1 MSGPEP
7 SLDDPKVNVK
17 EYFKRFI
24 KPKKIDELIAADN
37 KLFSEVRNLESEK
50 HVLVTQNYKKFV
62 SATETINTI
71 KSSLINF
78 ENDLLNLQGKVQN
91 LVLNFNK
98 INAPLEG
105 KLKQTEDIYKI
116 KKDLKRLKF
125 INDLPSILEKQLNE
139 YIKDPEKKLTTL
151 EKSLTYYE
159 KCKEFLKI
167 HKDNALVKD
176 IYTRTKDLI
185 YNYKT
190 YINDKMNVAE
200 FNEFEIE
207 NFEKCLSLLVKIE
220 DDKKD
225 LIKIFIDRYQYLI
238 TCQYD
243 KLFSTKDDVEEISF
257 ETYNKIYDN
266 YEFAIKEDDFLF
278 YENEIKNREKNLSL
292 NQIPNSSSM
301 ALSDFSKKLNLSSL
315 ASKFLKKG
323 TFIWICKK
331 VCENILSQLM
341 VNCYNSYKSLFGE
354 DTTDNINTLF
364 NQCVSN
370 FNQKIK
376 NTLDKVKEKNQPLLD
391 PEFFR
396 DGLYSFHKAFNEN
409 LLSKVQDEK
418 INGAKY
424 MSDIS
429 ENNKNLLNIYFVN
442 MHEEFIKQVTSKIN
456 NSLEKIIKFN
466 KSIYDEAN
474 SESFIRLN
482 KNLFQNEVNIF
493 YKYIEE
499 LFLSYSKQIKS
510 LGLESFNKDEFLGAE
525 TSQLYINHL
534 MSVFALLILVLH
546 SSNKVKF
553 RNNEYEKY
561 FISFNKVMNF
571 KEIIENYKEII
582 NTNFAKW
589 KDNYEL
595 IYFFIFFIK
604 KCKEQINNMN
614 PIITTNINNMTDK
627 FLFEYPILKKDKK
640 LVAFFNDFINKELTQ
655 CYPLFFDAI
664 ILLENKKIFDN
675 LKKLFFE
682 PDWLKV
688 DKTPVT
694 FRLELKKYCYQLYQL
709 KLNLNDVL
717 EEESNKFKEAKK
729 TKIITDNSYKNKSQV
744 QLEMEK
750 LQIRRMTIYG
760 EVVSSPQ
767 EIIYILVKIFL
778 KTLNE
783 FIKFKKYNLFAYQ
796 QIQIDVSFIHSFL
809 KENLVYY
816 DSENIMDGFLTEI
829 LMNAS
834 VNTNNYEANKVL
846 TNEFIGDLL
855 NMHKNE
861 FEGVLKKIQ
870 DANVII
876 NLGNNEG
883 QC

>member
-292 NQIPNSSSM
+292 NQIANSSSM

-418 INGAKY
+418 INGVKY

-783 FIKFKKYNLFAYQ
+783 FIKLKKYNLFAYQ

-883 QC
+883 Q

>member
-783 FIKFKKYNLFAYQ
+783 FIKLKKYNLFAYQ

-834 VNTNNYEANKVL
+834 VNTNNYEANNFPSFL
-846 TNEFIGDLL
+846 SSFHSPLYISPLSHFILPLL
-855 NMHKNE
+855 SLLP
-861 FEGVLKKIQ
+861 F
-870 DANVII
+870 I
-876 NLGNNEG
+876 N
-883 QC
+883 

>member
-883 QC
+883 Q

>member
-1 MSGPEP
+1 MSGIEHN
-7 SLDDPKVNVK
+7 LDDPKVNVK
-17 EYFKRFI
+17 EYFKNFI
-24 KPKKIDELIAADN
+24 KNKKIDELIAADN

-78 ENDLLNLQGKVQN
+78 ENDLLNLQGKVKN
-91 LVLNFNK
+91 LVHNFNK
-98 INAPLEG
+98 INSPLEG
-105 KLKQTEDIYKI
+105 KLKETEEIYKV

-125 INDLPSILEKQLNE
+125 INDLPNILEKQLNE
-139 YIKDPEKKLTTL
+139 YINDPEKKLATL

-190 YINDKMNVAE
+190 YINDKMNIPE

-243 KLFSTKDDVEEISF
+243 KFFAMKDGVEEISF

-266 YEFAIKEDDFLF
+266 YEFAINENDFLF
-278 YENEIKNREKNLSL
+278 YETEIKNRQQQMQNAIPSL
-292 NQIPNSSSM
+292 N
-301 ALSDFSKKLNLSSL
+301 DFSKKLNLSSL
-315 ASKFLKKG
+315 GSKFLKKG

-341 VNCYNSYKSLFGE
+341 VNCYGSYKSLFGIE
-354 DTTDNINTLF
+354 TTDNINPLF

-370 FNQKIK
+370 FNLKIK
-376 NTLDKVKEKNQPLLD
+376 NTLDKIKEKKENLLD

-396 DGLYSFHKAFNEN
+396 DGLYSFQKAFAEN
-409 LLSKVQDEK
+409 LLSKIEDNK
-418 INGAKY
+418 INGQKNLV
-424 MSDIS
+424 DIS
-429 ENNKNLLNIYFVN
+429 ENNKNLLNVYFVN
-442 MHEEFIKQVTSKIN
+442 MHEEFINQVTNKIN
-456 NSLEKIIKFN
+456 KSVSHIINVN
-466 KSIYDEAN
+466 KSIYDEIN
-474 SESFIRLN
+474 TDSFIKLN
-482 KNLFQNEVNIF
+482 KNLYESEVNGF
-493 YKYIEE
+493 YRTIEE
-499 LFLSYSKQIKS
+499 LFTSYSKQIKS
-510 LGLESFNKDEFLGAE
+510 LGLENFNKSEFLGVE
-525 TSQLYINHL
+525 TSQLYMNHL
-534 MSVFALLILVLH
+534 MSVFALLIMIIH

-553 RNNEYEKY
+553 RANEYEKY
-561 FISFNKVMNF
+561 FISFNKAINF
-571 KEIIENYKEII
+571 KEIIENYKNII
-582 NTNFAKW
+582 NKNFNQW
-589 KDNYEL
+589 KESYEI

-604 KCKEQINNMN
+604 KFKEQ
-614 PIITTNINNMTDK
+614 TNIHSITDK
-627 FLFEYPILKKDKK
+627 FLLEYPTLKKDKK
-640 LVAFFNDFINKELTQ
+640 LVAFFVDFIDKELVQ
-655 CYPLFFDAI
+655 CYPLLFDSI
-664 ILLENKKIFDN
+664 ILLENKKIFLN
-675 LKKLFFE
+675 LKKLFFDV
-682 PDWLKV
+682 DWLKV

-694 FRLELKKYCYQLYQL
+694 FRLELKKYCYLLYQL
-709 KLNLNDVL
+709 KLNLNDIL
-717 EEESNKFKEAKK
+717 EEESQKFKSKK
-729 TKIITDNSYKNKSQV
+729 TKIITDNSYKSKSQV

-760 EVVSSPQ
+760 DPIGSPQ
-767 EIIYILVKIFL
+767 EIIYVLVKIFL

-783 FIKFKKYNLFAYQ
+783 FIKMKKYTLFAYQ
-796 QIQIDVSFIHSFL
+796 QIQIDANFIHSFL
-809 KENLVYY
+809 KDNLVYM
-816 DSENIMDGFLTEI
+816 DTENIMDGFLTEI
-829 LMNAS
+829 LMNAN
-834 VNTNNYEANKVL
+834 VNTINYEANNVL
-846 TNEFIGDLL
+846 TNEFIGDLI

-870 DANVII
+870 DANSII
-876 NLGNNEG
+876 HLSNNEG
-883 QC
+883 Q

>member
-1 MSGPEP
+1 MSGIEHT
-7 SLDDPKVNVK
+7 LDDPNVNVK
-17 EYFKRFI
+17 EYFRNFI

-98 INAPLEG
+98 INSPLEG
-105 KLKQTEDIYKI
+105 KLKETEEIYKV

-125 INDLPSILEKQLNE
+125 INDLPNILEKQLNE
-139 YIKDPEKKLTTL
+139 YINDPDKKLTTL

-167 HKDNALVKD
+167 HKDNNLVKD
-176 IYTRTKDLI
+176 IYSRTKDLI

-238 TCQYD
+238 SCQYD

-278 YENEIKNREKNLSL
+278 YENEIKNREKNQP
-292 NQIPNSSSM
+292 QIQNSGAIS
-301 ALSDFSKKLNLSSL
+301 LSDFSKKLNLSSL

-354 DTTDNINTLF
+354 ESIDNVNTLF

-376 NTLDKVKEKNQPLLD
+376 NTLDKVKERNQPLLD

-409 LLSKVQDEK
+409 LLSKVKDEK
-418 INGAKY
+418 INGDKY

-442 MHEEFIKQVTSKIN
+442 MHEEFINKATTKIN
-456 NSLEKIIKFN
+456 KSLEYIIKIN
-466 KSIYDEAN
+466 KSIYDEIN
-474 SESFIRLN
+474 TESFIRLN
-482 KNLFQNEVNIF
+482 RNLFENEVNGF

-499 LFLSYSKQIKS
+499 LFLLYSKQIKS
-510 LGLESFNKDEFLGAE
+510 LGLEGFNKGEFLGAE

-534 MSVFALLILVLH
+534 MSIFALMILVLH
-546 SSNKVKF
+546 SANKVKF

-561 FISFNKVMNF
+561 FISFNRVMNF
-571 KEIIENYKEII
+571 KEIIDNYKKII
-582 NTNFAKW
+582 NDNLGKW
-589 KDNYEL
+589 KDNYEI

-604 KCKEQINNMN
+604 KCKEQINSIN
-614 PIITTNINNMTDK
+614 PSNTTNIQNMTEK
-627 FLFEYPILKKDKK
+627 FLTEYPNLKKDKK
-640 LVAFFNDFINKELTQ
+640 LVAFFNDFINKELIQ
-655 CYPLFFDAI
+655 CYPLLFDSI
-664 ILLENKKIFDN
+664 VLLENKKIFDN
-675 LKKLFFE
+675 LKKLFYDI
-682 PDWLKV
+682 DWLKI

-694 FRLELKKYCYQLYQL
+694 FRLDLKKYCYQLYQL

-717 EEESNKFKEAKK
+717 EEESNQFKAKK

-760 EVVSSPQ
+760 EVVTSPQ
-767 EIIYILVKIFL
+767 EIIYELVKIFL

-783 FIKFKKYNLFAYQ
+783 FIKIKKYNLFSYQ

-809 KENLVYY
+809 KENLVYI
-816 DSENIMDGFLTEI
+816 DTENIMDGFLTEI
-829 LMNAS
+829 LMNAA
-834 VNTNNYEANKVL
+834 VNTNNYEAEKVL

-861 FEGVLKKIQ
+861 FDGVLKKIQ
-870 DANVII
+870 DANTII

-883 QC
+883 Q

>member
-1 MSGPEP
+1 MSVPEP

-783 FIKFKKYNLFAYQ
+783 FIKLKKYNLFAYQ

-883 QC
+883 Q

>member
-278 YENEIKNREKNLSL
+278 YENEIKSREKNLSL

-429 ENNKNLLNIYFVN
+429 EDNKNLLNIYFVN

-783 FIKFKKYNLFAYQ
+783 FIKLKKYNLFAYQ

-834 VNTNNYEANKVL
+834 VNTNDYEANKVL

-883 QC
+883 Q

>member
-675 LKKLFFE
+675 LKKLFYE

-783 FIKFKKYNLFAYQ
+783 FIKLKKYNLFAYQ

-883 QC
+883 Q

>member
-292 NQIPNSSSM
+292 NQIPNSSSL

-729 TKIITDNSYKNKSQV
+729 NKIITDNSYKNKSQV

-783 FIKFKKYNLFAYQ
+783 FIKLKKYNLFAYQ

-883 QC
+883 Q

>member
-1 MSGPEP
+1 MSGIEHT
-7 SLDDPKVNVK
+7 LDAPNVNVK
-17 EYFKRFI
+17 EYFKNFI

-78 ENDLLNLQGKVQN
+78 ENDLLNLQSKVQN
-91 LVLNFNK
+91 LVHNFNK
-98 INAPLEG
+98 INGPLEG
-105 KLKQTEDIYKI
+105 KLKETEEIYKV

-125 INDLPSILEKQLNE
+125 INDLPRILEKQLNE
-139 YIKDPEKKLTTL
+139 YIDDPDKKLTTL
-151 EKSLTYYE
+151 EKSLIYYE

-167 HKDNALVKD
+167 HKDNTLVKD
-176 IYTRTKDLI
+176 IYLKTKDLI
-185 YNYKT
+185 YNYKSK
-190 YINDKMNVAE
+190 IDDKMKVAE
-200 FNEFEIE
+200 FNEFEID

-238 TCQYD
+238 SCQFD
-243 KLFSTKDDVEEISF
+243 QLFSTKDDVEEISF

-278 YENEIKNREKNLSL
+278 YENEIKNREKNVV
-292 NQIPNSSSM
+292 QPPVTNSI
-301 ALSDFSKKLNLSSL
+301 AISDFSKKLNLSSL
-315 ASKFLKKG
+315 GSRFLKKG

-331 VCENILSQLM
+331 VCEKILTELM
-341 VNCYNSYKSLFGE
+341 GKCYKNYKSLFGE
-354 DTTDNINTLF
+354 DSIDNINTLF
-364 NQCVSN
+364 NQCVNN

-396 DGLYSFHKAFNEN
+396 DGLYSFYKSFNED
-409 LLSKVQDEK
+409 LLNKIKDEK
-418 INGAKY
+418 INGAKFL
-424 MSDIS
+424 SIIS
-429 ENNKNLLNIYFVN
+429 ENNKNLLNMYFIN

-456 NSLEKIIKFN
+456 KSLENIIKIN
-466 KSIYDEAN
+466 KSIYDELN
-474 SESFIRLN
+474 NESFIRLN
-482 KNLFQNEVNIF
+482 KNLLENEVSGI

-499 LFLSYSKQIKS
+499 LFLTYSKQIKS
-510 LGLESFNKDEFLGAE
+510 LGLEGFNKGEFLGAE

-534 MSVFALLILVLH
+534 MSIFALLIMILH
-546 SSNKVKF
+546 SGNKVKF

-571 KEIIENYKEII
+571 KEIIDNYKEII
-582 NTNFAKW
+582 NKNLGKW
-589 KDNYEL
+589 KDNYEI
-595 IYFFIFFIK
+595 IYLFIFFIK
-604 KCKEQINNMN
+604 KCKEPVNSINQTNA
-614 PIITTNINNMTDK
+614 TTNIQNITEK
-627 FLFEYPILKKDKK
+627 FLFEYQNLKKDKK
-640 LVAFFNDFINKELTQ
+640 LVSFFNDFINKELIQ
-655 CYPLFFDAI
+655 CYPLLFNSI
-664 ILLENKKIFDN
+664 VLLENKKIFDN
-675 LKKLFFE
+675 LKKLFFDV
-682 PDWLKV
+682 DWLKS

-709 KLNLNDVL
+709 KLNLNDIL
-717 EEESNKFKEAKK
+717 EDEGSKFKAK
-729 TKIITDNSYKNKSQV
+729 TLKIISDNSYKNKSQV

-760 EVVSSPQ
+760 EIVSSPQ
-767 EIIYILVKIFL
+767 EIIYELVKIFL

-783 FIKFKKYNLFAYQ
+783 FIKIKKYNLFAYQ

-809 KENLVYY
+809 KENLVYI
-816 DSENIMDGFLTEI
+816 DTENIMDGFLTEI
-829 LMNAS
+829 LMNAA
-834 VNTNNYEANKVL
+834 VNTNNYEANNVL

-855 NMHKNE
+855 NMHKQE

-870 DANVII
+870 DANTII

-883 QC
+883 Q

>member
-278 YENEIKNREKNLSL
+278 YENEIKSREKNLSL

-783 FIKFKKYNLFAYQ
+783 FIKLKKYNLFAYQ

-883 QC
+883 Q

>member
-1 MSGPEP
+1 MSGIEHT
-7 SLDDPKVNVK
+7 LDDPNVNVK
-17 EYFKRFI
+17 EYFRNFI

-98 INAPLEG
+98 INSPLEG
-105 KLKQTEDIYKI
+105 KLKETEEIYKV

-125 INDLPSILEKQLNE
+125 INDLPNILEKQLNE
-139 YIKDPEKKLTTL
+139 YINDPDKKLTTL

-167 HKDNALVKD
+167 HKDNNLVKD
-176 IYTRTKDLI
+176 IYSRTKDLI

-238 TCQYD
+238 SCQYD

-278 YENEIKNREKNLSL
+278 YENEIKNREKNQP
-292 NQIPNSSSM
+292 QIPNSGAIS
-301 ALSDFSKKLNLSSL
+301 LSDFSKKLNLSSL

-354 DTTDNINTLF
+354 ESIDNVNTLF

-376 NTLDKVKEKNQPLLD
+376 NTLDKVKERNQPLLD

-409 LLSKVQDEK
+409 LLSKVKDEK
-418 INGAKY
+418 INGDKY

-442 MHEEFIKQVTSKIN
+442 MHEEFINKATTKIN
-456 NSLEKIIKFN
+456 KSLEYIIKIN
-466 KSIYDEAN
+466 KSIYDEIN
-474 SESFIRLN
+474 TESFIRLN
-482 KNLFQNEVNIF
+482 RNLFENEVNGF

-499 LFLSYSKQIKS
+499 LFLLYSKQIKS
-510 LGLESFNKDEFLGAE
+510 LGLEGFNKGEFLGAE

-534 MSVFALLILVLH
+534 MSIFALLIMILH
-546 SSNKVKF
+546 SGNKVKF

-561 FISFNKVMNF
+561 FISFNRVMNF
-571 KEIIENYKEII
+571 KEIIDNYKKII
-582 NTNFAKW
+582 NDNLGKW
-589 KDNYEL
+589 KDNYEI

-604 KCKEQINNMN
+604 KCKEQINSIN
-614 PIITTNINNMTDK
+614 PSNTTNIQNMTEK
-627 FLFEYPILKKDKK
+627 FLTEYPNLKKDKK
-640 LVAFFNDFINKELTQ
+640 LVAFFNDFINKELIQ
-655 CYPLFFDAI
+655 CYPLLFDSI
-664 ILLENKKIFDN
+664 VLLENKKIFDN
-675 LKKLFFE
+675 LKKLFYDI
-682 PDWLKV
+682 DWLKI

-694 FRLELKKYCYQLYQL
+694 FRLDLKKYCYQLYQL

-717 EEESNKFKEAKK
+717 EEESNQFKAKK

-760 EVVSSPQ
+760 EVVTSPQ
-767 EIIYILVKIFL
+767 EIIYELVKIFL

-783 FIKFKKYNLFAYQ
+783 FIKIKKYNLFSYQ

-809 KENLVYY
+809 KENLVYI
-816 DSENIMDGFLTEI
+816 DTENIMDGFLTEI
-829 LMNAS
+829 LMNAA
-834 VNTNNYEANKVL
+834 VNTNNYEAEKVL

-861 FEGVLKKIQ
+861 FDGVLKKIQ
-870 DANVII
+870 DANTII

-883 QC
+883 Q

>member
-139 YIKDPEKKLTTL
+139 YIKDQEKKLTTL

-783 FIKFKKYNLFAYQ
+783 FIKLKKYNLFAYQ

-883 QC
+883 Q

>member
-1 MSGPEP
+1 
-7 SLDDPKVNVK
+7 
-17 EYFKRFI
+17 
-24 KPKKIDELIAADN
+24 
-37 KLFSEVRNLESEK
+37 
-50 HVLVTQNYKKFV
+50 
-62 SATETINTI
+62 
-71 KSSLINF
+71 
-78 ENDLLNLQGKVQN
+78 
-91 LVLNFNK
+91 
-98 INAPLEG
+98 
-105 KLKQTEDIYKI
+105 
-116 KKDLKRLKF
+116 
-125 INDLPSILEKQLNE
+125 
-139 YIKDPEKKLTTL
+139 L

-167 HKDNALVKD
+167 HKDNTLVKD
-176 IYTRTKDLI
+176 IYLRTKDLI

-238 TCQYD
+238 SCQYD

-278 YENEIKNREKNLSL
+278 YENEIKNREKNMPQPVPNPSLSL
-292 NQIPNSSSM
+292 
-301 ALSDFSKKLNLSSL
+301 SDYSKKLNLSAL

-331 VCENILSQLM
+331 VCENIISQLM

-418 INGAKY
+418 INGVKY

-783 FIKFKKYNLFAYQ
+783 FIKLKKYNLFAYQ

-883 QC
+883 Q

>member
-709 KLNLNDVL
+709 KLNLIDVL

-883 QC
+883 Q

>member
-1 MSGPEP
+1 MSGIEHN
-7 SLDDPKVNVK
+7 LDDPKVNVK
-17 EYFKRFI
+17 EYFKNFI
-24 KPKKIDELIAADN
+24 KNKKIDELIAADN

-78 ENDLLNLQGKVQN
+78 ENDLLNLQGKVKN
-91 LVLNFNK
+91 LVHNFNK
-98 INAPLEG
+98 INSPLEG
-105 KLKQTEDIYKI
+105 KLKETEEIYKV

-125 INDLPSILEKQLNE
+125 INDLPNILEKQLNE
-139 YIKDPEKKLTTL
+139 YINDPEKKLSTL

-190 YINDKMNVAE
+190 YINDKMNIPE

-243 KLFSTKDDVEEISF
+243 KFFAMKDGVEEISF

-266 YEFAIKEDDFLF
+266 YEFAINENDFLF
-278 YENEIKNREKNLSL
+278 YETEIKNRQQQMQNAIPTL
-292 NQIPNSSSM
+292 N
-301 ALSDFSKKLNLSSL
+301 DFSKKLNLSSL
-315 ASKFLKKG
+315 GSKFLKKG

-341 VNCYNSYKSLFGE
+341 VNCYGSYKSLFGIE
-354 DTTDNINTLF
+354 TTDNINPLF

-370 FNQKIK
+370 FNLKIK
-376 NTLDKVKEKNQPLLD
+376 NTLDKIKEKKENLLD

-396 DGLYSFHKAFNEN
+396 DGLYSFQKAFSDN
-409 LLSKVQDEK
+409 LLSKIDDLK
-418 INGAKY
+418 INGQKNLI
-424 MSDIS
+424 DIS
-429 ENNKNLLNIYFVN
+429 ENNKNLLNIYFIN
-442 MHEEFIKQVTSKIN
+442 MHEEFINQVTNKIN
-456 NSLEKIIKFN
+456 KSLSHIINVN
-466 KSIYDEAN
+466 KSIYDEMN
-474 SESFIRLN
+474 TDSFIKLN
-482 KNLFQNEVNIF
+482 KNLYESEVNGF
-493 YKYIEE
+493 YRVVEE
-499 LFLSYSKQIKS
+499 LFTTCSKKIKS
-510 LGLESFNKDEFLGAE
+510 LGLEIFNKSEFLGVE
-525 TSQLYINHL
+525 TSQLYMNHL
-534 MSVFALLILVLH
+534 MSVFALLIMIIH

-553 RNNEYEKY
+553 RANEYEKY
-561 FISFNKVMNF
+561 FISFNKAINF
-571 KEIIENYKEII
+571 KEIIENYKDIIIKNFNQWKESYEI
-582 NTNFAKW
+582 
-589 KDNYEL
+589 

-604 KCKEQINNMN
+604 KFKEQ
-614 PIITTNINNMTDK
+614 TNIQSITDK
-627 FLFEYPILKKDKK
+627 FLLEYPALKKDKK
-640 LVAFFNDFINKELTQ
+640 LVAFFIDFIDKELIQ
-655 CYPLFFDAI
+655 CYPLLFDSI
-664 ILLENKKIFDN
+664 ILLENKKIFLN
-675 LKKLFFE
+675 LKKLFFDV
-682 PDWLKV
+682 DWLKV

-694 FRLELKKYCYQLYQL
+694 FRLELKKYCYLLYQL
-709 KLNLNDVL
+709 KLNLNDIL
-717 EEESNKFKEAKK
+717 EEESQKFKSKK

-760 EVVSSPQ
+760 EAVNSPQ
-767 EIIYILVKIFL
+767 EIIYVLVKIFL

-783 FIKFKKYNLFAYQ
+783 FIKMKKYTLFAYQ
-796 QIQIDVSFIHSFL
+796 QIQIDANFIHSFL
-809 KENLVYY
+809 KENLVYI

-829 LMNAS
+829 LMNAN
-834 VNTNNYEANKVL
+834 VNTINYEANNVL
-846 TNEFIGDLL
+846 TNEFIGDLI
-855 NMHKNE
+855 NMHKTE

-870 DANVII
+870 DANSII
-876 NLGNNEG
+876 HLSNNEG
-883 QC
+883 Q

>member
-1 MSGPEP
+1 MSGIEHN
-7 SLDDPKVNVK
+7 LDDPKVNVK
-17 EYFKRFI
+17 EYFKNFI
-24 KPKKIDELIAADN
+24 KNKKIDELIAADN

-78 ENDLLNLQGKVQN
+78 ENDLLNLQGKVKN
-91 LVLNFNK
+91 LVHNFNK
-98 INAPLEG
+98 INSPLEG
-105 KLKQTEDIYKI
+105 KLKETEEIYKV

-125 INDLPSILEKQLNE
+125 INDLPNILEKQLNE
-139 YIKDPEKKLTTL
+139 YINDPEKKLSTL

-190 YINDKMNVAE
+190 YINDKMNIPE

-220 DDKKD
+220 DNKKD

-243 KLFSTKDDVEEISF
+243 KFFAMKDGVEEISF

-266 YEFAIKEDDFLF
+266 YEFAINENDFLF
-278 YENEIKNREKNLSL
+278 YETEIKNRQQQMQNAIPTL
-292 NQIPNSSSM
+292 N
-301 ALSDFSKKLNLSSL
+301 DFSKKLNLSSL
-315 ASKFLKKG
+315 GSKFLKKG

-341 VNCYNSYKSLFGE
+341 VNCYGSYKSLFGIE
-354 DTTDNINTLF
+354 TTDNINPLF

-370 FNQKIK
+370 FNLKIK
-376 NTLDKVKEKNQPLLD
+376 NTLDKIKEKKENLLD

-396 DGLYSFHKAFNEN
+396 DGLYSFQKAFSDN
-409 LLSKVQDEK
+409 LLSKIDDLK
-418 INGAKY
+418 INGQKNLI
-424 MSDIS
+424 DIS
-429 ENNKNLLNIYFVN
+429 ENNKNLLNIYFIN
-442 MHEEFIKQVTSKIN
+442 MHEEFINQVTNKIN
-456 NSLEKIIKFN
+456 KSLSHIINVN
-466 KSIYDEAN
+466 KSIYDEMN
-474 SESFIRLN
+474 TDSFIKLN
-482 KNLFQNEVNIF
+482 KNLYESEVNGF
-493 YKYIEE
+493 YRVVEE
-499 LFLSYSKQIKS
+499 LFTTCSKKIKS
-510 LGLESFNKDEFLGAE
+510 LGLEIFNKSEFLGVE
-525 TSQLYINHL
+525 TSQLYMNHL
-534 MSVFALLILVLH
+534 MSVFALLIMIIH

-553 RNNEYEKY
+553 RANEYEKY
-561 FISFNKVMNF
+561 FISFNKAINF
-571 KEIIENYKEII
+571 KEIIENYKDIIIKNFNQWKESYEI
-582 NTNFAKW
+582 
-589 KDNYEL
+589 

-604 KCKEQINNMN
+604 KFKEQ
-614 PIITTNINNMTDK
+614 TNIQSITDK
-627 FLFEYPILKKDKK
+627 FLLEYPALKKDKK
-640 LVAFFNDFINKELTQ
+640 LVAFFIDFIDKELVQ
-655 CYPLFFDAI
+655 CYPLLFDSI
-664 ILLENKKIFDN
+664 ILLENKKIFLN
-675 LKKLFFE
+675 LKKLFFDV
-682 PDWLKV
+682 DWLKV

-694 FRLELKKYCYQLYQL
+694 FRLELKKYCYLLYQL
-709 KLNLNDVL
+709 KLNLNDIL
-717 EEESNKFKEAKK
+717 EEESQKFKSKK

-760 EVVSSPQ
+760 EAVNSPQ
-767 EIIYILVKIFL
+767 EIIYVLVKIFL

-783 FIKFKKYNLFAYQ
+783 FIKMKKYTLFAYQ
-796 QIQIDVSFIHSFL
+796 QIQIDANFIHSFL
-809 KENLVYY
+809 KENLVYI

-829 LMNAS
+829 LMNAN
-834 VNTNNYEANKVL
+834 VNTINYEANNVL
-846 TNEFIGDLL
+846 TNEFIGDLI
-855 NMHKNE
+855 NMHKTE

-870 DANVII
+870 DANSII
-876 NLGNNEG
+876 HLSNNEG
-883 QC
+883 Q

>member
-354 DTTDNINTLF
+354 HTTDNINTLF

-783 FIKFKKYNLFAYQ
+783 FIKLKKYNLFAYQ

-883 QC
+883 Q

>member
-1 MSGPEP
+1 
-7 SLDDPKVNVK
+7 
-17 EYFKRFI
+17 
-24 KPKKIDELIAADN
+24 
-37 KLFSEVRNLESEK
+37 
-50 HVLVTQNYKKFV
+50 
-62 SATETINTI
+62 
-71 KSSLINF
+71 
-78 ENDLLNLQGKVQN
+78 
-91 LVLNFNK
+91 
-98 INAPLEG
+98 
-105 KLKQTEDIYKI
+105 
-116 KKDLKRLKF
+116 
-125 INDLPSILEKQLNE
+125 
-139 YIKDPEKKLTTL
+139 
-151 EKSLTYYE
+151 
-159 KCKEFLKI
+159 
-167 HKDNALVKD
+167 
-176 IYTRTKDLI
+176 
-185 YNYKT
+185 
-190 YINDKMNVAE
+190 
-200 FNEFEIE
+200 
-207 NFEKCLSLLVKIE
+207 
-220 DDKKD
+220 
-225 LIKIFIDRYQYLI
+225 
-238 TCQYD
+238 
-243 KLFSTKDDVEEISF
+243 
-257 ETYNKIYDN
+257 
-266 YEFAIKEDDFLF
+266 
-278 YENEIKNREKNLSL
+278 
-292 NQIPNSSSM
+292 
-301 ALSDFSKKLNLSSL
+301 
-315 ASKFLKKG
+315 
-323 TFIWICKK
+323 
-331 VCENILSQLM
+331 M
-341 VNCYNSYKSLFGE
+341 VNCYNSYKSLFGK

-418 INGAKY
+418 INGVKY

-783 FIKFKKYNLFAYQ
+783 FIKLKKYNLFAYQ

-883 QC
+883 Q

>member
-292 NQIPNSSSM
+292 NQIPNSSSL

-418 INGAKY
+418 INGVKY

-783 FIKFKKYNLFAYQ
+783 FIKLKKYNLFAYQ

-883 QC
+883 Q

>member
-1 MSGPEP
+1 
-7 SLDDPKVNVK
+7 
-17 EYFKRFI
+17 
-24 KPKKIDELIAADN
+24 
-37 KLFSEVRNLESEK
+37 
-50 HVLVTQNYKKFV
+50 
-62 SATETINTI
+62 
-71 KSSLINF
+71 
-78 ENDLLNLQGKVQN
+78 
-91 LVLNFNK
+91 
-98 INAPLEG
+98 
-105 KLKQTEDIYKI
+105 
-116 KKDLKRLKF
+116 
-125 INDLPSILEKQLNE
+125 
-139 YIKDPEKKLTTL
+139 
-151 EKSLTYYE
+151 
-159 KCKEFLKI
+159 
-167 HKDNALVKD
+167 
-176 IYTRTKDLI
+176 
-185 YNYKT
+185 
-190 YINDKMNVAE
+190 
-200 FNEFEIE
+200 
-207 NFEKCLSLLVKIE
+207 
-220 DDKKD
+220 
-225 LIKIFIDRYQYLI
+225 
-238 TCQYD
+238 
-243 KLFSTKDDVEEISF
+243 
-257 ETYNKIYDN
+257 
-266 YEFAIKEDDFLF
+266 
-278 YENEIKNREKNLSL
+278 
-292 NQIPNSSSM
+292 
-301 ALSDFSKKLNLSSL
+301 
-315 ASKFLKKG
+315 
-323 TFIWICKK
+323 
-331 VCENILSQLM
+331 M

-418 INGAKY
+418 INGVKY

-729 TKIITDNSYKNKSQV
+729 NKIITDNSYKNKSQV

-783 FIKFKKYNLFAYQ
+783 FIKLKKYNLFAYQ

-829 LMNAS
+829 LMNTS

-883 QC
+883 Q

>member
-1 MSGPEP
+1 MSEPEP

-783 FIKFKKYNLFAYQ
+783 FIKLKKYNLFAYQ

-883 QC
+883 Q

>member
-1 MSGPEP
+1 M
-7 SLDDPKVNVK
+7 
-17 EYFKRFI
+17 
-24 KPKKIDELIAADN
+24 
-37 KLFSEVRNLESEK
+37 
-50 HVLVTQNYKKFV
+50 
-62 SATETINTI
+62 
-71 KSSLINF
+71 
-78 ENDLLNLQGKVQN
+78 
-91 LVLNFNK
+91 
-98 INAPLEG
+98 
-105 KLKQTEDIYKI
+105 
-116 KKDLKRLKF
+116 
-125 INDLPSILEKQLNE
+125 
-139 YIKDPEKKLTTL
+139 
-151 EKSLTYYE
+151 TYYE

-167 HKDNALVKD
+167 HKDKELVKD
-176 IYTRTKDLI
+176 IYSRTKDLI

-238 TCQYD
+238 SCQYD

-278 YENEIKNREKNLSL
+278 YENEIKNREKNQP
-292 NQIPNSSSM
+292 QIPNSGAIS
-301 ALSDFSKKLNLSSL
+301 LSDFSKKLNLSSL

-354 DTTDNINTLF
+354 ESIDNVNTLF

-376 NTLDKVKEKNQPLLD
+376 NTLDKVKERNQPLLD

-409 LLSKVQDEK
+409 LLSKVKDEK
-418 INGAKY
+418 INGDKY

-442 MHEEFIKQVTSKIN
+442 MHEEFINKATTKIN
-456 NSLEKIIKFN
+456 KSLEYIIKIN
-466 KSIYDEAN
+466 KSIYDEIN
-474 SESFIRLN
+474 TESFIRLN
-482 KNLFQNEVNIF
+482 RNLFENEVNGF

-499 LFLSYSKQIKS
+499 LFLLYSKQIKS
-510 LGLESFNKDEFLGAE
+510 LGLEGFNKGEFLGAE

-534 MSVFALLILVLH
+534 MSIFALMILVLH
-546 SSNKVKF
+546 SANKVKF

-561 FISFNKVMNF
+561 FISFNRVMNF
-571 KEIIENYKEII
+571 KEIIDNYKKII
-582 NTNFAKW
+582 NDNLGKW
-589 KDNYEL
+589 KDNYEI

-604 KCKEQINNMN
+604 KCKEQINSIN
-614 PIITTNINNMTDK
+614 PSNTINIQNMTEK
-627 FLFEYPILKKDKK
+627 FLTEYPNLKKDKK
-640 LVAFFNDFINKELTQ
+640 LVAFFNDFINKELIQ
-655 CYPLFFDAI
+655 CYPLLFDSI
-664 ILLENKKIFDN
+664 VLLENKKIFDN
-675 LKKLFFE
+675 LKKLFYDI
-682 PDWLKV
+682 DWLKI

-694 FRLELKKYCYQLYQL
+694 FRLDLKKYCYQLYQL

-717 EEESNKFKEAKK
+717 EEESNQFKAKK

-760 EVVSSPQ
+760 EVVTSPQ
-767 EIIYILVKIFL
+767 EIIYELVKIFL

-783 FIKFKKYNLFAYQ
+783 FIKIKKYNLFSYQ

-809 KENLVYY
+809 KENLVYI
-816 DSENIMDGFLTEI
+816 DTENIMDGFLTEI
-829 LMNAS
+829 LMNAA
-834 VNTNNYEANKVL
+834 VNTNNYEAEKVL

-861 FEGVLKKIQ
+861 FDGVLKKIQ
-870 DANVII
+870 DANTII

-883 QC
+883 Q

>member
-292 NQIPNSSSM
+292 NQIPNSSSL

-429 ENNKNLLNIYFVN
+429 EDNKNLLNIYFVN

-783 FIKFKKYNLFAYQ
+783 FIKLKKYNLFAYQ

-834 VNTNNYEANKVL
+834 VNTNDYEANKVL

-883 QC
+883 Q